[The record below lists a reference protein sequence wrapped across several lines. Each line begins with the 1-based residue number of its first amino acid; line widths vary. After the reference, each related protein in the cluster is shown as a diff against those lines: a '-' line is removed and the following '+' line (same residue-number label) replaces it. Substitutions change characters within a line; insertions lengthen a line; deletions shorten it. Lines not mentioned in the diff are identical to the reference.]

1 MQFSACITTRNRI
14 QPLNACLSALWNSEV
29 KPFSIIV
36 SDDSSD
42 LAVQQANQ
50 QVAQQY
56 PGTTYVTGPQRGVC
70 ANRNYALNLA
80 LTSPTDLIAFIDD
93 DICIEPTFIANTLN
107 RYQQIPSHQ
116 KLHTILSGVH
126 HTEFETNHLC
136 SKLSFRGYFCP
147 SDVPE
152 VVNLHAAVF
161 PRSLL
166 EIEQW
171 DEEIFF
177 GYEDAELCLRA
188 LKRGYQIVQC
198 PELRVIDTCAG
209 ASTLNETGQTRLT
222 NYEIYIEAAR
232 LYVGIKRYKN
242 IFPNRLKLIAFVSL
256 YGVHMT
262 AYLLKRRSIG
272 VWASIL
278 RYSHIAKLWNASNTI
293 LPTQSRAPTLSSANE
308 LLQPGKD
315 E

>member
-1 MQFSACITTRNRI
+1 MKFSACVTTRNRSS
-14 QPLNACLSALWNSEV
+14 PLNNCLSALWHSEV
-29 KPFSIIV
+29 KPFSVIV

-42 LAVQQANQ
+42 PTVQQANQ
-50 QVAQQY
+50 RIVEQF
-56 PGTTYVTGPQRGVC
+56 PGSTYVLGPQRGVC
-70 ANRNYALNLA
+70 ANRNNALRLA
-80 LTSPTDLIAFIDD
+80 LASPTDLIAFIDD
-93 DICIEPTFIANTLN
+93 DICIEPTFIANALD
-107 RYQQIPSHQ
+107 RYQQFPLHQ

-126 HTEFETNHLC
+126 HNDSETNPPC

-147 SDVPE
+147 SEVPE

-166 EIEQW
+166 ESEQW

-188 LKRGYQIVQC
+188 LNREYQILFC

-209 ASTLNETGQTRLT
+209 ASSLNEVGQTQLS

-242 IFPNRLKLIAFVSL
+242 IFPSQLKLIAFVGL
-256 YGVHMT
+256 YGIHMT
-262 AYLLKRRSIG
+262 VYLLKRRSFFA
-272 VWASIL
+272 WADIL
-278 RYSHIAKLWNASNTI
+278 RYSHISKL
-293 LPTQSRAPTLSSANE
+293 
-308 LLQPGKD
+308 
-315 E
+315 

>member
-1 MQFSACITTRNRI
+1 MRFSACITTRNRI
-14 QPLNACLSALWNSEV
+14 QPLNACLSALWNSAV
-29 KPFSIIV
+29 KPFSVII
-36 SDDSSD
+36 SDDSSA
-42 LAVQQANQ
+42 LAVQQANW

-56 PGTTYVTGPQRGVC
+56 PGTTYIRGPQRGVC
-70 ANRNYALNLA
+70 ANRNHALNLA

-107 RYQQIPSHQ
+107 RYQQLPPHQ

-126 HTEFETNHLC
+126 HNEFEVSHQC
-136 SKLSFRGYFCP
+136 SKLSFRGYFFP

-188 LKRGYQIVQC
+188 LKRGYQIVHC
-198 PELRVIDTCAG
+198 PELRVTDTCAR
-209 ASTLNETGQTRLT
+209 ASTLNEVGQTELN

-262 AYLLKRRSIG
+262 AYLLKRRSLG
-272 VWASIL
+272 AWGDIL
-278 RYSHIAKLWNASNTI
+278 RYSHISKL
-293 LPTQSRAPTLSSANE
+293 
-308 LLQPGKD
+308 
-315 E
+315 